1 MRTGLMAPT
10 LFTAEPCDV
19 DRLRLAAELADDAGC
34 EVVWV
39 GDHLLWHV
47 PMLEALTTLGTLA
60 GMTRTAAV
68 GSNILQLPLRRP
80 LDVAASVAT
89 LHHLTHG
96 RVVLGIGVGGEFEP
110 EWEAAGVSPRTR
122 GRRADE
128 ALNALRWYWDGEEA
142 EGEFFTSPGVQVR
155 PIVGTPP
162 PIWVGGRSDAAVR
175 RAARCD
181 GYLGVWLSP
190 RRITSIRDQIAA
202 ERGDRDGHR
211 TALQVFTRLGSSA
224 EQARSEALA
233 AMAETYGIDP
243 APFEK
248 YVAAGSPED
257 IAEFCS
263 QYADVGVDH
272 ISFYLVG
279 QGWDEQARWLA
290 ESVLPVVHQSTGSR
304 S

>member
-19 DRLRLAAELADDAGC
+19 DRLRLAAQLADDSGC

-47 PMLEALTTLGTLA
+47 PMLEALTTLGALA
-60 GMTRTAAV
+60 GMIRTAAV

-89 LHHLTHG
+89 LQFLTSG
-96 RVVLGIGVGGEFEP
+96 RVVLGVGVGGEFEP
-110 EWEAAGVSPRTR
+110 EWEAAGVNPRTR

-128 ALNALRWYWDGEEA
+128 ALDALRWYWRGEEA
-142 EGEFFTSPGVQVR
+142 EGSFFTSPGIRIR
-155 PIVGTPP
+155 PDVSTPP
-162 PIWVGGRSDAAVR
+162 PIWVGGRSDAAVS

-202 ERGDRDGHR
+202 ERGSLDGHR
-211 TALQVFTRLGSSA
+211 TALQVFTRLGSDA
-224 EQARSEALA
+224 DLARDEALA

-257 IAEFCS
+257 VAEFCAR
-263 QYADVGVDH
+263 YADVGVDH

-279 QGWDEQARWLA
+279 EGWDEQAQWLV
-290 ESVLPVVHQSTGSR
+290 ESVVPLVQQTEGAR
-304 S
+304 T